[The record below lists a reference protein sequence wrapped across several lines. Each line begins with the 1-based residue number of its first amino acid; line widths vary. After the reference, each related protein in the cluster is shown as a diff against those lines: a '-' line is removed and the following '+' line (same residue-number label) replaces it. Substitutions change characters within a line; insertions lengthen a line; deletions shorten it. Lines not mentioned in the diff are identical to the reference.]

1 VIRRPLGRALPPAA
15 GVALALTLAP
25 FGACGGERVERA
37 SQRPADEGRRPAAVR
52 SQRFPELLNVRPV
65 RVGPR
70 RYDFMVMVSSP
81 YDSWR
86 RFANGWRVLTAGGAV
101 LAEQRLG
108 RPHPDE
114 QPFWRRQ
121 SGVRVPRTVRTVV
134 FEGRDSRNGFGG
146 RRLTVTLP

>member
-70 RYDFMVMVSSP
+70 RY
-81 YDSWR
+81 
-86 RFANGWRVLTAGGAV
+86 GWRVLTAGGAV

-121 SGVRVPRTVRTVV
+121 SGVRVPRSVRTVV